1 MNKKKILLIVVAIV
15 VVAVGI
21 VVAVVSQKEKE
32 MDPEEFLER
41 FEQAAEEV
49 LGEDVQQVS
58 KTELVATLTY
68 GHETDKDN
76 NIYYRILKTTYGE
89 AGDPDAVTG
98 LNTDALN
105 VLFPVDMMD
114 SCEEMIIQDWHGALY
129 KKDDTAYLCWTYDPE
144 VTYVLEYTP
153 SKMDDSEI
161 IKMMC
166 GHCFDKSF
174 ASESGEKRR
183 GLFFGKV
190 CSGKCREE
198 VFERKYFLRYN
209 KAI

>member
-1 MNKKKILLIVVAIV
+1 MNKKKILLIVVAI

-32 MDPEEFLER
+32 MDPKEFLER

-49 LGEDVQQVS
+49 LGEDIQQVS

-89 AGDPDAVTG
+89 AGDPSSVTG

-105 VLFPVDMMD
+105 VLFSVDYMD
-114 SCEEMIIQDWHGALY
+114 SCEEMMIQDWHGALY
-129 KKDDTAYLCWTYDPE
+129 KKDDTAYLCWTVDLG

-153 SKMDDSEI
+153 SKMPDSEVL
-161 IKMMC
+161 KMA
-166 GHCFDKSF
+166 KS
-174 ASESGEKRR
+174 AAPIESE
-183 GLFFGKV
+183 
-190 CSGKCREE
+190 
-198 VFERKYFLRYN
+198 
-209 KAI
+209 

>member
-15 VVAVGI
+15 VAAGI
-21 VVAVVSQKEKE
+21 IVAVVSQKEKE

-49 LGEDVQQVS
+49 LGEDIQQVS

-89 AGDPDAVTG
+89 AGDPSSVTG

-105 VLFPVDMMD
+105 VLFSVDYMD
-114 SCEEMIIQDWHGALY
+114 SCEEMMIQDWHGALY
-129 KKDDTAYLCWTYDPE
+129 KKDDTAYLCWTVDPG

-153 SKMDDSEI
+153 SKMPDSEVL
-161 IKMMC
+161 KMA
-166 GHCFDKSF
+166 KS
-174 ASESGEKRR
+174 AAPIESE
-183 GLFFGKV
+183 
-190 CSGKCREE
+190 
-198 VFERKYFLRYN
+198 
-209 KAI
+209 

>member
-1 MNKKKILLIVVAIV
+1 MNKKKILLIVVAI

-32 MDPEEFLER
+32 MVPKEFLER

-49 LGEDVQQVS
+49 LGEDIQQVS

-89 AGDPDAVTG
+89 AGDPSSVTG

-105 VLFPVDMMD
+105 VLFSVDYMD
-114 SCEEMIIQDWHGALY
+114 SCEEMMIQDWHGALY
-129 KKDDTAYLCWTYDPE
+129 KKDDTAYLCWTVDPG

-153 SKMDDSEI
+153 SKMPDSEVL
-161 IKMMC
+161 KMA
-166 GHCFDKSF
+166 KS
-174 ASESGEKRR
+174 AAPIESE
-183 GLFFGKV
+183 
-190 CSGKCREE
+190 
-198 VFERKYFLRYN
+198 
-209 KAI
+209 

>member
-1 MNKKKILLIVVAIV
+1 MNKKKILLIVFAIII
-15 VVAVGI
+15 VAVGI
-21 VVAVVSQKEKE
+21 VTAVVPQKEKE

-49 LGEDVQQVS
+49 LGEDIQQIS

-89 AGDPDAVTG
+89 AGDPSSVTG

-114 SCEEMIIQDWHGALY
+114 SCEEMMIQDWHTHSIKRMTLLFCVGRLIPKSVMFWNTLRAKCL
-129 KKDDTAYLCWTYDPE
+129 
-144 VTYVLEYTP
+144 TP
-153 SKMDDSEI
+153 KLL
-161 IKMMC
+161 KW
-166 GHCFDKSF
+166 
-174 ASESGEKRR
+174 
-183 GLFFGKV
+183 LKV
-190 CSGKCREE
+190 QH
-198 VFERKYFLRYN
+198 L
-209 KAI
+209 

>member
-1 MNKKKILLIVVAIV
+1 MKKKKILLIVVAIV
-15 VVAVGI
+15 VVAAGI
-21 VVAVVSQKEKE
+21 IVAVVSQKEKE
-32 MDPEEFLER
+32 MDPKEFLER

-58 KTELVATLTY
+58 KTELAATLTY

-89 AGDPDAVTG
+89 AGDPSSITG

-105 VLFPVDMMD
+105 VLFPVEMMD
-114 SCEEMIIQDWHGALY
+114 SCEEMMIQDWHGALY

-153 SKMDDSEI
+153 SKMPDSEI
-161 IKMMC
+161 LKM
-166 GHCFDKSF
+166 
-174 ASESGEKRR
+174 AESAKPI
-183 GLFFGKV
+183 
-190 CSGKCREE
+190 EE
-198 VFERKYFLRYN
+198 
-209 KAI
+209 

>member
-1 MNKKKILLIVVAIV
+1 MNKKKILLIALAIAV
-15 VVAVGI
+15 VVVGVI
-21 VVAVVSQKEKE
+21 IAVVSQKEKE
-32 MDPEEFLER
+32 MDSEEFLER

-58 KTELVATLTY
+58 KTELAATITY

-89 AGDPDAVTG
+89 AGDPSSVTG

-114 SCEEMIIQDWHGALY
+114 SCEEMMIQDWHGALY

-153 SKMDDSEI
+153 SKMPDSEI
-161 IKMMC
+161 IKMAE
-166 GHCFDKSF
+166 SA
-174 ASESGEKRR
+174 ASID
-183 GLFFGKV
+183 
-190 CSGKCREE
+190 EE
-198 VFERKYFLRYN
+198 
-209 KAI
+209 